1 VRGVLK
7 SFCRCLIWCV
17 HPTVFAAGHC
27 LPGAIGHHCARSAAA
42 LAQLWAHAPKQR
54 VEVRLTLVGGRV
66 SKHHAPS
73 GLKPAGSSSRWALMN
88 PVSASNSL
96 VGPSAT
102 ICPWSIT
109 SARGHSSSA

>member
-1 VRGVLK
+1 MRGVLK
-7 SFCRCLIWCV
+7 GFCRCLIRCV
-17 HPTVFAAGHC
+17 HQPSSPLGIAC
-27 LPGAIGHHCARSAAA
+27 LVRSGITMPGSAAA

-73 GLKPAGSSSRWALMN
+73 GLKPTGSSSRWALMN